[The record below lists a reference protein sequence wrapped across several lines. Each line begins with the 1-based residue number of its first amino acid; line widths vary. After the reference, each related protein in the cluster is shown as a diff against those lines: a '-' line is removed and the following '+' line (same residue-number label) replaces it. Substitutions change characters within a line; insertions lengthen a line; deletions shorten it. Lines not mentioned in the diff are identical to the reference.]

1 MRQISRILPTVGKKL
16 KAKGFKMTDFI
27 LMKSEKDDT
36 GRLVEL
42 INNLHCEV
50 YEVQIDGIP
59 VFNCTDYEQAEHEYR
74 MECV

>member
-1 MRQISRILPTVGKKL
+1 
-16 KAKGFKMTDFI
+16 MTDFI
-27 LMKSEKDDT
+27 VMKTEKDET

-50 YEVQIDGIP
+50 YEVQVNGIP
-59 VFNCTDYEQAEHEYR
+59 VFNCNNFEQANHEYN